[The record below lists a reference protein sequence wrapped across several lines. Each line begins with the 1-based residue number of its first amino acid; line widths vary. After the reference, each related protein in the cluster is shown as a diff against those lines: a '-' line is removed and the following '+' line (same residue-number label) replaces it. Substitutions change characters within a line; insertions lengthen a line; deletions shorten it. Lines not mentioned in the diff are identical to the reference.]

1 MSAPVVVKP
10 VVVVETSELTISEY
24 FGRVASKQDAA
35 SVAKVEV
42 RAATEARFQT
52 PSFQEHVICTE
63 GCIELVYGEDQR
75 CRLEQGQ
82 SAFLPRGLRVK
93 WTWPGPARYTV
104 VCLPAFSPEMS
115 NSEEAPSDA
124 AKAAADSMLA
134 PIVVQKVDVVD
145 APGITITEHFGKV
158 ASKDPVCSLA
168 MAVVKGAT
176 EEAYQELYG
185 SKSSASL
192 QLKNRQAPLFDEF
205 VVCDAGSIEFLHG
218 DGERVKIQ
226 AGEAIFLPK
235 GLRVKWIWPEATRYT
250 VLCLPAFSPEL
261 SGREAE
267 ESATVAKDSASMKR
281 LEALHADS

>member
-176 EEAYQELYG
+176 EEAYQ
-185 SKSSASL
+185 
-192 QLKNRQAPLFDEF
+192 APLFDEF